1 MVSSAQQKAAVA
13 HVVARLE
20 EVIPGDGGWG
30 WQNDIYGGDSTRPLQ
45 LAVNI
50 IILAL
55 TQKGSITQR
64 LMQMV
69 N

>member
-1 MVSSAQQKAAVA
+1 MSSPQQKAAVA
-13 HVVARLE
+13 HVVARLAG
-20 EVIPGDGGWG
+20 VIPGDGGWG

-50 IILAL
+50 IIFAL
-55 TQKGSITQR
+55 TEEGLITQR

>member
-1 MVSSAQQKAAVA
+1 MSSPQQKAAVA
-13 HVVARLE
+13 HVVARLAG
-20 EVIPGDGGWG
+20 VIPGDGGWG
-30 WQNDIYGGDSTRPLQ
+30 WQNDIYGGDSTRPLP

-50 IILAL
+50 IIFAL
-55 TQKGSITQR
+55 TEEGLITQR

>member
-1 MVSSAQQKAAVA
+1 MSSAQQKAAVA

-20 EVIPGDGGWG
+20 GGIPGDGGWG